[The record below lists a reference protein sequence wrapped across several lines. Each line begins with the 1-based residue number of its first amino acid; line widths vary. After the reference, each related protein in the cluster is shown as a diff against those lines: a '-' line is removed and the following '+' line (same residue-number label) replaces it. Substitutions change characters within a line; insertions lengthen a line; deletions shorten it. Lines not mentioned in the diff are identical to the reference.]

1 MRSVKS
7 FIATALV
14 VLILVKSVNPA
25 PSVPVSTT
33 CPESCQCSSALL
45 ACNGTGTKYKT
56 VPSVKIK
63 DHFFS
68 VLDFRNNNISSIDTE
83 DWNLYSGGTSL
94 NLANNSLENLPWN
107 AFVGLPNLRHLD
119 VSMNKIE
126 EINSS
131 VFETTP
137 SLHEMNFSYNPL
149 SKVKFTV
156 FKKLP
161 ALETL
166 DLSGTRFLDM
176 NVQSFVATQPYMTDL
191 FLPVHIVC
199 CTCNST
205 NSTTTIH
212 KAVKRMCYQVC
223 RDTHISCGALDNTT
237 LYGYDG
243 TPLDKYT
250 NLSSSFSRTKKL
262 NWADELDMQKL
273 NLLRA
278 LIAKQIQERENISE
292 EQASGNMLST
302 ASRENKVQKQPQ
314 EAPTTQAPT
323 TQAPTTQAPTT
334 QMTAESKKIMVPAL
348 KQEIDLGKTPD
359 VGSKIAVVLV
369 NGSEGE
375 NFKSNKIFPGASHK
389 KRLQR
394 RVNDE
399 IKTAFVFINN
409 TKGELIHLAEMVPDE
424 NSQQGSNASKDMTIQ
439 PNVSILLLDTR
450 QNTSQLVYSRDRSG
464 SPDWSNLKRNMSS
477 VKVDTDHDLPLIEG
491 AADSLPPVKN
501 RAMDLLAPVIE
512 KPPRTKLQFNPYE
525 SDLPKVDINT
535 IAVYPSDTNDG
546 INTMD
551 NNITP
556 NKSYSLPLTNYTSSS
571 TEQTST
577 AAINATT
584 AEHSLTTVEE
594 LSVFISRVNTSH
606 MNESFVADLLKL
618 IDEIQIIVLN
628 KTVLVSILK
637 LIEEDCLQPNQAVAC
652 EEGVSNINMLIEQVI
667 DNKDMEAEMNPS
679 QYKHTRL
686 LEAKKISDR
695 SNLILAIAVT
705 TAVVIIIALVCIMEI
720 LSQRSQSQD
729 GKTPGGGRPLQRI
742 SQIFARNSSVD
753 QASIFLSDSP
763 LATKPLWIQDLYKP
777 LDSVRRKNMGQA
789 MYDRFSSDEEEI
801 FNKGYVG

>member
-1 MRSVKS
+1 MYFCR
-7 FIATALV
+7 
-14 VLILVKSVNPA
+14 
-25 PSVPVSTT
+25 
-33 CPESCQCSSALL
+33 
-45 ACNGTGTKYKT
+45 
-56 VPSVKIK
+56 
-63 DHFFS
+63 
-68 VLDFRNNNISSIDTE
+68 DFRNNNISSIDTE

-137 SLHEMNFSYNPL
+137 SLHEINLSYNNISVLPENLFERWHGFLFLKCLNFSYNPM

-212 KAVKRMCYQVC
+212 KAVKRMCDQVC

-243 TPLDKYT
+243 TTPDKYT

-302 ASRENKVQKQPQ
+302 ASRENKVQKQTQ
-314 EAPTTQAPT
+314 ETTTTQAAT
-323 TQAPTTQAPTT
+323 TQAATT

-359 VGSKIAVVLV
+359 VGSKITVVLV

-375 NFKSNKIFPGASHK
+375 NFKSNKLFPGASHK
-389 KRLQR
+389 RRLQR
-394 RVNDE
+394 KVNDE

-409 TKGELIHLAEMVPDE
+409 TKGEFMPLAEMFPDE
-424 NSQQGSNASKDMTIQ
+424 NSQQGSNASKDMTVK

-450 QNTSQLVYSRDRSG
+450 QNTTSQLVYSRDRSG
-464 SPDWSNLKRNMSS
+464 SPDWSNLKTNMSS
-477 VKVDTDHDLPLIEG
+477 VKVDTDHALPLIEG
-491 AADSLPPVKN
+491 ASDSLPPVKN
-501 RAMDLLAPVIE
+501 RAMDIIAPVIE
-512 KPPRTKLQFNPYE
+512 KPSRTKLQFNPYE
-525 SDLPKVDINT
+525 SDLPKADINT

-556 NKSYSLPLTNYTSSS
+556 NKSYSHSLTNYTSSS
-571 TEQTST
+571 SEQTST
-577 AAINATT
+577 AAITATT
-584 AEHSLTTVEE
+584 EHSLTTVDE

-606 MNESFVADLLKL
+606 RNESFVADLLKL

-637 LIEEDCLQPNQAVAC
+637 LIEEDCLHPNQDVAC

-720 LSQRSQSQD
+720 LSQRSQNQD

-742 SQIFARNSSVD
+742 SQIFARNSSVN
-753 QASIFLSDSP
+753 Q
-763 LATKPLWIQDLYKP
+763 QC
-777 LDSVRRKNMGQA
+777 SV
-789 MYDRFSSDEEEI
+789 
-801 FNKGYVG
+801 